1 MEQYLNLLKEIK
13 DKGVKKHDRTGT
25 GTISIFG
32 HQMRFNLQ
40 DGFPLVTTKKVNF
53 DSILHEL
60 LWFVKGETNIEY
72 LVQNK
77 VNIWN
82 EWPFKSWLEKTNQLD
97 DIEMHS
103 IEWKE
108 KLSEFV
114 GLIQSDENFA
124 QKYGELGPV
133 YGKQWRDFEGV
144 DQLKLVIDDIKNNP
158 DSRRHIVSA
167 WNPKEIP
174 VMIESGLPP
183 CHTLFQFYVSEGKLS
198 CQLYQRSAD
207 VFLGVPYN
215 IASYALL
222 TCMIASVT
230 DLQPGDFVHSLGD
243 THIYLNHLNQVEE
256 QLTRKPHNLPQLKIS
271 SKPSLFDYKYEDFE
285 LIDYESHPFISAP
298 IAV

>member
-1 MEQYLNLLKEIK
+1 MEQYLDLLKEIK
-13 DKGVKKHDRTGT
+13 DKGVKKGDRTGT

-32 HQMRFNLQ
+32 HQMKFDLE

-53 DSILHEL
+53 DAILHEL
-60 LWFVKGETNIEY
+60 LWFIQGDTNIKY
-72 LVQNK
+72 LVENK

-82 EWPFKSWLEKTNQLD
+82 EWPFQSWLEKTGQD
-97 DIEMHS
+97 KKIEMHS
-103 IEWKE
+103 SEWKE
-108 KLSEFV
+108 KLAEF
-114 GLIQSDENFA
+114 IENIKTDNSFA
-124 QKYGELGPV
+124 EEYGGLGPV
-133 YGKQWRDFEGV
+133 YGKQWRDFEGI
-144 DQLKLVIDDIKNNP
+144 DQLHQVIEDIKNNP
-158 DSRRHIVSA
+158 NSRRHIVSA

-174 VMIESGLPP
+174 IMVKSGLPP

-230 DLQPGDFVHSLGD
+230 NLKPGKFVHSLGD
-243 THIYLNHLNQVEE
+243 THIYLNHLKQVDE
-256 QLTRKPHNLPQLKIS
+256 QLSRDPHELPRIKIN
-271 SKPSLFDYKYEDFE
+271 KKDSLFDYDFKDFE
-285 LIDYESHPFISAP
+285 LLDYKSHPFISAP

>member
-114 GLIQSDENFA
+114 GLIQSDKNFA

-256 QLTRKPHNLPQLKIS
+256 QLTRKPHNLPKLKIS